1 MALPSGYKRLEY
13 IQSSGTQYIN
23 AGFKPNQNTR
33 VVMDA
38 AYTETNS
45 TTVFYFGARTGY
57 QNSAFC
63 LRLSNSNTNWMS
75 EYAATSQYHTADSK
89 QRQIV
94 DFNKNTV
101 SIGTTTW
108 THSAATF
115 QCSCNLILF
124 GLNNGGE
131 TTDYAKALRL
141 YSCQIY
147 DNGTPIRDYIPCQ
160 TTAGEIG
167 LWDDANSVFYG
178 NAGTGTFTAG
188 PVVNL
193 GGIFVKVNGVW
204 KQIDNIT
211 VNVN

>member
-1 MALPSGYKRLEY
+1 MAVFVGGAAKLDRVNYVGY
-13 IQSSGTQYIN
+13 IQSTGTQYFDTL
-23 AGFKPNQNTR
+23 FKPNQNTR

-101 SIGTTTW
+101 SIGTTTG

-131 TTDYAKALRL
+131 TMDYAKALRL

-147 DNGTPIRDYIPCQ
+147 DNGTLVRDFWPCYDPDGV
-160 TTAGEIG
+160 ACLYDKVEKK
-167 LWDDANSVFYG
+167 YYH
-178 NAGTGTFTAG
+178 NAGTGEFIAG
-188 PVVNL
+188 EAA
-193 GGIFVKVNGVW
+193 
-204 KQIDNIT
+204 
-211 VNVN
+211 